1 MCVYMVGT
9 RRLRVCLCGRYSE
22 AVQPV
27 EDGLVLVERG
37 LVPIDSCWPG
47 TETIIAD
54 LSSAQTLKVS

>member
-1 MCVYMVGT
+1 
-9 RRLRVCLCGRYSE
+9 VCLYGRYSE

-47 TETIIAD
+47 TEAVIAD
-54 LSSAQTLKVS
+54 LSSAQTLRVS